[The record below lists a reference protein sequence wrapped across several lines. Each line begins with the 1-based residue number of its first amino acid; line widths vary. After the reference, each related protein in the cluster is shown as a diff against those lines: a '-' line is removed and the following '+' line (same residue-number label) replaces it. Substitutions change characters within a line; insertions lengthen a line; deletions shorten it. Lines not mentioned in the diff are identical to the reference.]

1 VYSIGQ
7 IKPKKGGF
15 VFYGNK
21 IEKVLYVD
29 NDNDIVITDNHLDGI
44 STKRCDAI
52 IATNNPYLIENKVV
66 EIIPGLDEK
75 FIKLKDEI
83 VSGTWS
89 YKAKQI
95 CCNQLMSVD
104 PPEFIYCEK
113 CNSRKGNLMHG
124 IQNSDVYLD
133 VDIINK

>member
-15 VFYGNK
+15 VFYGDK

-29 NDNDIVITDNHLDGI
+29 KDVVITNNHLDGI
-44 STKRCDAI
+44 STERCDAI
-52 IATNNPYLIENKVV
+52 IATNNPYLIQNDVV

-75 FIKLKDEI
+75 FFKLKDKI
-83 VSGTWS
+83 VSGIWS
-89 YKAKQI
+89 YKAKHI
-95 CCNQLMSVD
+95 CCGQLMSVD
-104 PPEFIYCEK
+104 LPEFIHCEK
-113 CNSRKGNLMHG
+113 CGSRKGNLFQG
-124 IQNSDVYLD
+124 VQNHDVYLD